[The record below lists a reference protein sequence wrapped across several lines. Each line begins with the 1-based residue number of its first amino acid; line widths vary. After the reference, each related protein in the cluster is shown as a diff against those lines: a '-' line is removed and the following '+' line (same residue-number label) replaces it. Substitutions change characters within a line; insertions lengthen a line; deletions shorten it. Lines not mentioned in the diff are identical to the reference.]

1 MGLLFEC
8 KRVHSLQAYSM
19 CGTVVRVSQGT
30 QSSGIEHVWDCC
42 LSVRGYA
49 VFRHTACVGLLFECK
64 RVHSLQA

>member
-1 MGLLFEC
+1 
-8 KRVHSLQAYSM
+8 M

-49 VFRHTACVGLLFECK
+49 VFRHTACVGLFLSVRGYAVFRHTAC
-64 RVHSLQA
+64 VGLAVTVV